1 MKMMKQE
8 ARQIPVTI
16 VATRVSGVPAR
27 TPIERTRRG
36 EKMSSNEVKLVFT
49 AHFKISGDSEHAIEN
64 AMERARVDYGNEI
77 ADFGEFTLEV
87 EGD

>member
-1 MKMMKQE
+1 
-8 ARQIPVTI
+8 
-16 VATRVSGVPAR
+16 
-27 TPIERTRRG
+27 
-36 EKMSSNEVKLVFT
+36 MSSNEVKLVFT

>member
-1 MKMMKQE
+1 MMKQE

-16 VATRVSGVPAR
+16 VVTKVSGVPAR

-64 AMERARVDYGNEI
+64 AMERARVYYGNEV
-77 ADFGEFTLEV
+77 ADYGVFTIER
-87 EGD
+87 ESDE